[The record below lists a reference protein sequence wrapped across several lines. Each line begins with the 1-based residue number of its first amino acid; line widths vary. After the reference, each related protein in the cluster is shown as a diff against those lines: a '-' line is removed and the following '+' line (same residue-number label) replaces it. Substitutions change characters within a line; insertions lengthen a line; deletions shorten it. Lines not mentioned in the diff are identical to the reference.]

1 MDDKV
6 SRIWALRDHQR
17 LVQTG
22 IANRVSNPVIFGI
35 AAVTRIVL
43 VWLNSGDVDH
53 LRRRA
58 GGCFCRL

>member
-17 LVQTG
+17 LVQAG

-43 VWLNSGDVDH
+43 VWLNS
-53 LRRRA
+53 
-58 GGCFCRL
+58 